1 MTFGKDYWDQHWQ
14 RTGGAPTA
22 MERNPPNPYLVD
34 ATSTLTPGTALDAGC
49 GAGAEAIL
57 LASQG
62 WQVTAAD
69 ISRDALDKAIRSA
82 TAASLSQQVSWL
94 EADLTTWTPTTQYD
108 LVTTH
113 YAHPTIPQLA
123 FYNRISN
130 WVAPGGTLLL
140 VGHLH
145 TPNTPHSEPEHSH
158 AGHGHGEHG
167 HGSREHRPP
176 AEASVGLA
184 DIVAGLD
191 NGRWEIVAAGEH
203 TRTLAGR
210 ASDLRDV
217 VVQATRRL

>member
-1 MTFGKDYWDQHWQ
+1 MTFGKDYWNQHWQ
-14 RTGGAPTA
+14 PTTTA

-34 ATSTLTPGTALDAGC
+34 ATANLTPGTALDAGC
-49 GAGAEAIL
+49 GAGAEAIW

-69 ISRDALDKAIRSA
+69 ISRTALDKAIHH
-82 TAASLSQQVSWL
+82 AAGLPITWL
-94 EADLTTWTPTTQYD
+94 EADLTVWTPDTQYD

-123 FYNRISN
+123 FYHRLST

-145 TPNTPHSEPEHSH
+145 TPHSDPEHEH
-158 AGHGHGEHG
+158 GGHGHSGRG
-167 HGSREHRPP
+167 HQPP

-184 DIVAGLD
+184 DITAGLD
-191 NGRWEIVAAGEH
+191 DAKWEIVAAGEH
-203 TRTLAGR
+203 TRTIPGR
-210 ASDLRDV
+210 SADLRDV
-217 VVQATRRL
+217 VVQATLKPRTS